1 MILPSERGCLRAP
14 PGLTAPL
21 PGRLTVELSDGNKN
35 LMLLLDQASSRESQS
50 EACTQGSLAH
60 GLALLGCMYSLVDAT
75 ISLPPCSC
83 RTSPEAPAGPG
94 TILSCCVSRDK
105 AAREHCAGGHARRK
119 SRNQAANLRAVP
131 GKLRSPRPPRLGA
144 LLEEPL
150 PEGTPVAEGGSLP
163 AADLEGLDLVHVAQ
177 GDAQGNERLLA
188 LEELLRVGLRLAR
201 GLVERLVGRDM
212 RQQVSQALV
221 LLRQE
226 VLVGGLRRT
235 RLQGLQAAVQA
246 RESAGP
252 LGAGLPDARLLACQ
266 GWPAPASESK
276 LGRSSP

>member
-1 MILPSERGCLRAP
+1 
-14 PGLTAPL
+14 
-21 PGRLTVELSDGNKN
+21 
-35 LMLLLDQASSRESQS
+35 
-50 EACTQGSLAH
+50 
-60 GLALLGCMYSLVDAT
+60 
-75 ISLPPCSC
+75 
-83 RTSPEAPAGPG
+83 
-94 TILSCCVSRDK
+94 
-105 AAREHCAGGHARRK
+105 
-119 SRNQAANLRAVP
+119 
-131 GKLRSPRPPRLGA
+131 
-144 LLEEPL
+144 
-150 PEGTPVAEGGSLP
+150 
-163 AADLEGLDLVHVAQ
+163 
-177 GDAQGNERLLA
+177 
-188 LEELLRVGLRLAR
+188 
-201 GLVERLVGRDM
+201 M